1 MRVLGIVFLSLA
13 LFGCSV
19 STKTEYTRKDLEIF
33 QKTFTGT
40 LVGKQIEEIDKEEPV
55 LIFWKKYVQHIYF
68 RITVTDSAGNSRK
81 FFDYTNDKKRINQL
95 RQYNR
100 DLQKGDTIV
109 VGLGLVD
116 DKNDEEQF
124 DLIRKVI

>member
-1 MRVLGIVFLSLA
+1 M
-13 LFGCSV
+13 
-19 STKTEYTRKDLEIF
+19 
-33 QKTFTGT
+33 
-40 LVGKQIEEIDKEEPV
+40 
-55 LIFWKKYVQHIYF
+55 QHIYF